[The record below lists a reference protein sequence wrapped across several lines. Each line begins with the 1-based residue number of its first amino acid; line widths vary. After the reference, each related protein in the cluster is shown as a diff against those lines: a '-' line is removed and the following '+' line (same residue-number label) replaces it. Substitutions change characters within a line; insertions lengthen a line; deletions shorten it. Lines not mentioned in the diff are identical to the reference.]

1 MKTIFKKFRQGSFC
15 VSKLIYFLI
24 TLLITIN
31 SSNAIAQ
38 KKELANN
45 DNFKTRIVDSVTV
58 LNEIN
63 ISRDIQKKN
72 LGDKKEYTHAKNAIN
87 YALALKDTLLY
98 ARALDNLGLLYRF
111 NQQYGQALTLHIKA
125 FELIEDLP
133 VDPLYKMIFANNAG
147 VAARYFEKYDISV
160 KYYLAALKIAEKE
173 NDLRNIAISSN
184 GLGNALANIP
194 EKQDE
199 ALSYFNRAL
208 KAEKSRN
215 NARGIAMNFLSIGDY
230 YIQKKEYTIA
240 RDYLEKLKK
249 LNTTNNDEH
258 GLAITD
264 EFLGISYLEEGKD
277 YNKALSYFTTSL
289 ESFRLTKNVL
299 KESEIL
305 SQMAAIKEK
314 QHKTDQALE
323 YYHRS
328 MELARQINSKGLIMA
343 NAENI
348 ASIYENRNDLK
359 KALKYFKVAKLY
371 KDSIDLTD
379 QQIQIAALTSNYD
392 IEKKEARIE
401 LLENEKKLRK
411 EQLLS
416 QQEKLKRQEILFL
429 LIGISILAIL
439 VISLLQNRHIKLK
452 KKSDLLF
459 ASQEKERLKALY
471 ERDLAQAEMHASRL
485 QLNPHFLFNC
495 LNGINY
501 LIQMKENEKA
511 TNYLIVFSRF
521 LRMVL
526 QTSKNQVIPLHEE
539 LTLVRHYLTL
549 ESNRFDGNFS
559 YTISVDDEEKI
570 KQVMI
575 PPLLLQPYAEN
586 AILHGLLPSNKEKKE
601 LNINVHFCDEG
612 VKIIIEDNGVGNAN
626 DETYKA
632 SQSHKSMGTQ
642 ITQDRIDLFNKS
654 YSGHISCKI
663 IDKTDKAGLETGTAV
678 IIEIH
683 PKQESA

>member
-1 MKTIFKKFRQGSFC
+1 MNKP
-15 VSKLIYFLI
+15 VYFLTI
-24 TLLITIN
+24 LLVTIN
-31 SSNAIAQ
+31 SFNAIGQ
-38 KKELANN
+38 KEELANN
-45 DNFKTRIVDSVTV
+45 NFKTNATDSLRV
-58 LNEIN
+58 LNEID
-63 ISRDIQKKN
+63 ISREIQKKN
-72 LGDKKEYTHAKNAIN
+72 SGDRKEYVHAKNAIN

-98 ARALDNLGLLYRF
+98 GRALDNLGLLYRF

-125 FELIEDLP
+125 FELIKNMP

-147 VAARYFEKYDISV
+147 VAARYFEKYDQAV
-160 KYYLAALKIAEKE
+160 KYYLAALKIAEREK
-173 NDLRNIAISSN
+173 DLKNIAISSN
-184 GLGNALANIP
+184 GLGNALENIP
-194 EKQDE
+194 ERQDE
-199 ALSYFNRAL
+199 ALSLFNRAL

-215 NARGIAMNFLSIGDY
+215 NPRGIAMNLLSIGDY
-230 YIQKKEYTIA
+230 YIQKKEYKIA
-240 RDYLEKLKK
+240 RNYLEKLKK
-249 LNTTNNDEH
+249 LNAANNDEH

-264 EFLGISYLEEGKD
+264 EFFGISYLEEGKD

-289 ESFRLTKNVL
+289 QWFSLTKNVL

-305 SQMAAIKEK
+305 SEMAAISEK
-314 QHKTDQALE
+314 QNKTAQALK
-323 YYHRS
+323 YYNQS
-328 MELARQINSKGLIMA
+328 MELAREINSKGLIMT

-359 KALKYFKVAKLY
+359 KALQYFKIAKLY
-371 KDSIDLTD
+371 KDSIDLSD

-416 QQEKLKRQEILFL
+416 QQEKIKRQEILFA

-439 VISLLQNRHIKLK
+439 AISLLQNRNIKLK

-459 ASQEKERLKALY
+459 AAQEKERLKALY
-471 ERDLAQAEMHASRL
+471 ERDLAQAEMQASRL

-511 TNYLIVFSRF
+511 TKYLIVFSRF

-526 QTSKNQVIPLHEE
+526 ETSRNQVIPLDEE
-539 LTLVRHYLTL
+539 LVLVRHYLTL

-559 YTISVDDEEKI
+559 YNILVNNEEKT
-570 KQVMI
+570 KQVMV
-575 PPLLLQPYAEN
+575 PPLLLQPYVEN

-601 LNINVHFCDEG
+601 LNIDVLFKNEG
-612 VKIIIEDNGVGNAN
+612 VKITIEDNGVGNAN
-626 DETYKA
+626 EEVYKK
-632 SQSHKSMGTQ
+632 SSSHKSMGTQ
-642 ITQDRIDLFNKS
+642 ITQDRIDLFNKT
-654 YSGHISCKI
+654 YNGHIYCKTI
-663 IDKTDKAGLETGTAV
+663 NKTDATGLETGTSV
-678 IIEIH
+678 IIEVN
-683 PKQESA
+683 PK